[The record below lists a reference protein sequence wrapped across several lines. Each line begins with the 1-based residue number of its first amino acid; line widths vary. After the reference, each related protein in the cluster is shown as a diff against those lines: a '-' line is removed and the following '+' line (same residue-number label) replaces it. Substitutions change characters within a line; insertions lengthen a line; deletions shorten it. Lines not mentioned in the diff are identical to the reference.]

1 MWKGKDE
8 DPLSEKGAHSLA
20 RKIREYWFRR
30 GVPVD
35 VWVEAGSYARG
46 SVGQSKISGPS
57 FWVVRSNIDVA
68 AIR

>member
-1 MWKGKDE
+1 MWKGTDE
-8 DPLSEKGAHSLA
+8 DALSEKGAHSLA

-30 GVPVD
+30 GVPVN
-35 VWVEAGSYARG
+35 VWVEAGSYSR
-46 SVGQSKISGPS
+46 SGGESGGAKGPA